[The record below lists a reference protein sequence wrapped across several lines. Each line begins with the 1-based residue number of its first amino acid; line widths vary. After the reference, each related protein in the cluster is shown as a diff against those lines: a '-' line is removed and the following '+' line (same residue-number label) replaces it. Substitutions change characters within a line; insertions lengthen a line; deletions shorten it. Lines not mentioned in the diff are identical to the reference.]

1 MEKQENYM
9 QNYIENTIKKFYPK
23 SFKSIITTL
32 YNYNKIKNEE
42 TTRNGNN

>member
-23 SFKSIITTL
+23 SFKSIISL
-32 YNYNKIKNEE
+32 IKNEKI
-42 TTRNGNN
+42 TTDGNN